1 MLPSATRFS
10 IWHNVEI
17 NVNAFYVVHRVGHEV
32 RDNPIETFRILPSR
46 IAVIWSFAFPLSG
59 LLQVP
64 LLDAWRLFVQQQQHY
79 NLLIVIYGYD
89 ATCSNLAL

>member
-10 IWHNVEI
+10 IWHNVQI

-59 LLQVP
+59 LLQGAV
-64 LLDAWRLFVQQQQHY
+64 AR
-79 NLLIVIYGYD
+79 
-89 ATCSNLAL
+89 CLALVRATAATL